1 MKNWTADMDVITDT
15 KVLTHTNR
23 WGVQLWLRIT
33 QHRHCFILMLVK
45 LKKKMHA
52 NEKLQLRK

>member
-1 MKNWTADMDVITDT
+1 MKNWTADMDVIADT

-33 QHRHCFILMLVK
+33 QHRRCFILMLVK
-45 LKKKMHA
+45 LKKKKHA